1 MGHIKEPEGVDFIVE
16 SRPLTKAEE
25 VAISEY
31 IRNYKA
37 KNAHKQVPAKRKV
50 KSTSRK
56 KVIA

>member
-37 KNAHKQVPAKRKV
+37 KNANKQVPAKRKV

>member
-25 VAISEY
+25 IAISEY

-37 KNAHKQVPAKRKV
+37 KKANKLVPAKLKV

>member
-37 KNAHKQVPAKRKV
+37 KNANKQVPAKRKV
-50 KSTSRK
+50 KSTSRR